1 MKGFVISLIILI
13 IAGAAVFFL
22 GWVQFH
28 VDDDEYVVLFT
39 KARGWEQ
46 ETVYPGTFVWRWE
59 GVFPTMLSRYHFPRR
74 IISLEAGHRGALP
87 AADLYS
93 ELMPREPSFQ
103 YSFESTLSFELKP
116 DMLPRLAEESG
127 LRPEGVEA
135 YTAQLES
142 AIEGKF
148 PQYIADILQDSVSV
162 TGGGAPEDGDD
173 PPASGSSPEG
183 EDSPWL
189 TDILLEN
196 AELQEMLAEKIQE
209 DIPEIRLVSFRIHDL
224 ELPDMEVYAAARER
238 YRSIASAENLA
249 REQAAGD
256 IARIQLI
263 SQARK
268 ESLEELGDLLDTHP
282 SLMEYLSL
290 VASSGNDPL
299 GLAPMFQEV
308 LGGVSTPAGGP
319 Q

>member
-28 VDDDEYVVLFT
+28 VDDDEYVVLFSKT
-39 KARGWEQ
+39 QGWEQ
-46 ETVYPGTFVWRWE
+46 DTVYPGTFVWRWE
-59 GVFPTMLSRYHFPRR
+59 GIFPTMLSRYHFPRR
-74 IISLEAGHRGALP
+74 IISLEAEHSGRLP
-87 AADLYS
+87 AAQLYG
-93 ELMPREPSFQ
+93 ELMPREPSFA
-103 YSFESTLSFELKP
+103 YSLESSLSFELKP

-127 LRPEGVEA
+127 LRPEGVDA
-135 YTAQLES
+135 YTAQLQS

-148 PQYIADILQDSVSV
+148 SQYIARIVQES
-162 TGGGAPEDGDD
+162 A
-173 PPASGSSPEG
+173 PPADAG
-183 EDSPWL
+183 ESDESVQSTDSDL
-189 TDILLEN
+189 GEILLESG
-196 AELQEMLAEKIQE
+196 EIQKKLSEQIRE
-209 DIPEIRLVSFRIHDL
+209 DIPEINLIRFRIHRL
-224 ELPDMEVYAAARER
+224 ELPDMELYAAARER
-238 YRSIASAENLA
+238 YRSISSAENSA
-249 REQAAGD
+249 REQAAGE

-268 ESLEELGDLLDTHP
+268 ESLEELGNLLDSHP
-282 SLMEYLSL
+282 SLMDYLSL

-308 LGGVSTPAGGP
+308 LGEVPATPAAGV